1 MARACVC
8 TVRALIHIDLA
19 QPLVQNSF
27 PSLCSAAVAMPKAAA
42 RIPRKPAFR
51 HAPAPAQIPDAE
63 ALWLPPAYGDIS
75 FDQWPLP
82 DLLDFASR
90 HAEICDMHLTRGI
103 VDRAVFATHLL
114 SIPEPLR
121 PTRVAVHSA
130 KSQGRALQQIDV
142 AIAEAQAYWA
152 STSANR

>member
-1 MARACVC
+1 MFLHGARADPHRVG
-8 TVRALIHIDLA
+8 AA
-19 QPLVQNSF
+19 SGSKLV
-27 PSLCSAAVAMPKAAA
+27 PPCSAALAMPKTAA

-51 HAPAPAQIPDAE
+51 HAPAPAQIPDAD
-63 ALWLPPAYGDIS
+63 ALWLPPAYGDNS

-90 HAEICDMHLTRGI
+90 HAEICDAFLKRGA
-103 VDRAVFATHLL
+103 VDRPAFTAHLL

-130 KSQGRALQQIDV
+130 KSQGRALQQIDL

-152 STSANR
+152 AAVLER

>member
-1 MARACVC
+1 
-8 TVRALIHIDLA
+8 
-19 QPLVQNSF
+19 
-27 PSLCSAAVAMPKAAA
+27 MPKAAA

-90 HAEICDMHLTRGI
+90 HAEICDMHVKRGA
-103 VDRAVFATHLL
+103 VDRAIFAAHML
-114 SIPEPLR
+114 SIPGPLR

-130 KSQGRALQQIDV
+130 KSQGQALQQIDL
-142 AIAEAQAYWA
+142 AIAECHAYWA
-152 STSANR
+152 GALAER

>member
-1 MARACVC
+1 
-8 TVRALIHIDLA
+8 
-19 QPLVQNSF
+19 
-27 PSLCSAAVAMPKAAA
+27 MPKAAA

-51 HAPAPAQIPDAE
+51 HAPAPAQIPDVE

-75 FDQWPLP
+75 FEHWPLP
-82 DLLDFASR
+82 DVLDFTSR

-114 SIPEPLR
+114 SIPAAVR
-121 PTRVAVHSA
+121 PGRVAVHSS
-130 KSQGRALQQIDV
+130 KSQGRALQQIDL

-152 STSANR
+152 AAVVER